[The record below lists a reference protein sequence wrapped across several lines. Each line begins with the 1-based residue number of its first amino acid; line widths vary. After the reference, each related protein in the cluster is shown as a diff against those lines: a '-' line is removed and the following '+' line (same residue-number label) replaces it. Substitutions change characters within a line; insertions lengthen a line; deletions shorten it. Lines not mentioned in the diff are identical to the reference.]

1 MSTSKYQWYLYYK
14 RISTSQTKKHNM
26 FDFEPQNMYF
36 WSDQILNNDSSV
48 SSLILLK
55 TIIEETRGNCYYT
68 YIIKV

>member
-1 MSTSKYQWYLYYK
+1 MSTSKYQWYFYYK
-14 RISTSQTKKHNM
+14 RISTSQTKKHK

-36 WSDQILNNDSSV
+36 WSDQILNNDSSA

-68 YIIKV
+68 YLYY